1 MGAPKRVPDEVVSAT
16 ILRWRGNVKAA
27 AAEVRMKPESLRTR
41 VRALGIDL
49 DALRN
54 SKVATPKWPGGPVRA
69 GMTLRGGIAVG
80 AGIVAGGPRS
90 SCALYRGEGE
100 GPTFASVSS
109 AMPEFGRR
117 ADKPIRV
124 EPRHGDRIRSGR
136 RRLSVEADTDLD
148 DTQLLAEF
156 IEEGFEGWLKAKLET
171 IRQAR
176 DARQGEDV
184 QGSEKP

>member
-1 MGAPKRVPDEVVSAT
+1 MGAPKRVPDAVVSAT

-54 SKVATPKWPGGPVRA
+54 SKMATPEWPGGPVRA
-69 GMTLRGGIAVG
+69 GMTLRAVIGVG

-90 SCALYRGEGE
+90 SRALYRGEGE
-100 GPTFASVSS
+100 GPTFANVSS
-109 AMPEFGRR
+109 TVSDFGRR
-117 ADKPIRV
+117 MDKPIRV
-124 EPRHGDRIRSGR
+124 QPEHGDRIRSGR
-136 RRLSVEADTDLD
+136 RRLSAEADTDLD

-156 IEEGFEGWLKAKLET
+156 IEEGFEDWLKGKLEA
-171 IRQAR
+171 IRHAR
-176 DARQGEDV
+176 TEDT
-184 QGSEKP
+184 K

>member
-1 MGAPKRVPDEVVSAT
+1 MAAKRVPNEVIKAAAK
-16 ILRWRGNVKAA
+16 RWRGNVAGA
-27 AAEVRMKPESLRTR
+27 SAEVRMKRDHFRERCNRLS
-41 VRALGIDL
+41 IDL
-49 DALRN
+49 DALRRGRPPCPLPPPMPPP
-54 SKVATPKWPGGPVRA
+54 APGSLANEGDPVVSRA
-69 GMTLRGGIAVG
+69 PY
-80 AGIVAGGPRS
+80 PR
-90 SCALYRGEGE
+90 LIEM
-100 GPTFASVSS
+100 PILQVVSS
-109 AMPEFGRR
+109 AVTEFERR

-156 IEEGFEGWLKAKLET
+156 IEEGFDGWLKAKLET

-176 DARQGEDV
+176 DARTAEDI